1 MGGML
6 LEGSIRR
13 FNLASVLQFLAQGNA
28 TGVIEVRDFD
38 EFGFVYLVGG
48 HVEAISLPVTDE
60 KLGNRLVRAGALTEQ
75 QLAEALMEE
84 ATMTHDE
91 KKAKPLGQRLIE
103 KGWTSAQKVREVMGR
118 QLNDQV
124 FALAQWQN
132 GVFLY
137 DEPEKMPEFRVS
149 IKANVQQLLLDAYR
163 RIDEGEVARV
173 QKTVVDNEVCFAC
186 PLEAH
191 CDDVIKAKYLKRD
204 VCLWRKMGAVIDDAY
219 EQVEDARKLY
229 KSRET
234 VEKTDLK
241 STHEEARS
249 DLGSTLEAE
258 T

>member
-1 MGGML
+1 ML

-13 FNLASVLQFLAQGNA
+13 FNLASVLQFLAQA
-28 TGVIEVRDFD
+28 EASGVVEVRDFD

-60 KLGNRLVRAGALTEQ
+60 KLGNRLVRAGALTDQ

-84 ATMTHDE
+84 ATMTHEE
-91 KKAKPLGQRLIE
+91 KKAKPLGQRLID
-103 KGWTSAQKVREVMGR
+103 KGWTNAQTVQEVMAR
-118 QLNDQV
+118 QLTDQV

-137 DEPEKMPEFRVS
+137 DEPERMPDFRVS
-149 IKANVQQLLLDAYR
+149 IQANVQQLLLDAYR

-186 PLEAH
+186 PLEPR
-191 CDDVIKAKYLKRD
+191 CDDVIKTKYLKRD

-219 EQVEDARKLY
+219 EQVQDSRKLY
-229 KSRET
+229 KSRDT
-234 VEKTDLK
+234 VEKTDLET
-241 STHEEARS
+241 THREQKT
-249 DLGSTLEAE
+249 DFGSTLDAE